1 MSFFSAIFGTFI
13 TDPEGEGRR
22 GNSLAWP
29 CIEQLSKQLK
39 NEWMNGAQLR
49 LGLPSCTPLPPPP
62 LPPSLCLCWTVRD
75 GGAASWLYAARKW
88 LAHMLVQPSKANPA
102 CCFSLSCCCWATC
115 ANACPRNV
123 GVEVILGHNIPA
135 TMCHHD
141 HRQGCHVFIY
151 EPDSTIQGQ
160 LGSNSTTFS
169 SSNSYFLGRHRY
181 GRPHNFLNDPD
192 EEEEDEEEPLSSFF
206 FASFFLW
213 HLFISFHHLMT
224 SADDDDPFSFASF

>member
-135 TMCHHD
+135 TYNVPPWPQARMSCFHLRTGFNYSGTTWIKQH
-141 HRQGCHVFIY
+141 Y
-151 EPDSTIQGQ
+151 IQQQQ
-160 LGSNSTTFS
+160 LILF
-169 SSNSYFLGRHRY
+169 
-181 GRPHNFLNDPD
+181 RPP
-192 EEEEDEEEPLSSFF
+192 
-206 FASFFLW
+206 
-213 HLFISFHHLMT
+213 
-224 SADDDDPFSFASF
+224 

>member
-49 LGLPSCTPLPPPP
+49 LGLPPPVHRRRHHRHRH
-62 LPPSLCLCWTVRD
+62 SRCASGLCD
-75 GGAASWLYAARKW
+75 GGAGWLCAARKW
-88 LAHMLVQPSKANPA
+88 LAYMLLQPSKANPA

-115 ANACPRNV
+115 ANACPTNV
-123 GVEVILGHNIPA
+123 GFEVILGHNIPA

-160 LGSNSTTFS
+160 LGSK
-169 SSNSYFLGRHRY
+169 R
-181 GRPHNFLNDPD
+181 
-192 EEEEDEEEPLSSFF
+192 SFF
-206 FASFFLW
+206 SIEW
-213 HLFISFHHLMT
+213 HTNVAMILFVLIESN
-224 SADDDDPFSFASF
+224 DKV